1 MIYDGD
7 YFVGSALNGDSLS
20 HHGVPNQ
27 KWGVRNGPPYPVKR
41 GSDTHYNVGK
51 MTAKTKAGLEKSGK
65 IAKNGVKA
73 VKKASKAAGE
83 TVISS
88 FKKWKEAKKA
98 DLATRDTKSMLVKN
112 WQKKQL
118 RISDMTNQELQQ
130 RIDRRK
136 LEEMY
141 RHALRGDFSDPKN
154 WSKGGKGSDG
164 KKAADSILRKFG
176 SAAIEGLA
184 GGISSRI
191 NYGITTR
198 HKGRVDRRETRRNA
212 MSNVAVDAAKERA
225 KYKAQQKNADW
236 KRDQERKREQ
246 RRNRSRDDGAMDPIG
261 GWTRTRTRPSSGRG
275 LPGSSGRPGG
285 SYYYA
290 NPGDWTIH

>member
-41 GSDTHYNVGK
+41 GGDVHYNVGK

-83 TVISS
+83 TVKSS

-141 RHALRGDFSDPKN
+141 RHAIRGDFSDPKTWN
-154 WSKGGKGSDG
+154 GGGKGGNKISSG
-164 KKAADSILRKFG
+164 KDKADSILRRVG
-176 SAAIEGLA
+176 NAAVDGIAQGL
-184 GGISSRI
+184 
-191 NYGITTR
+191 TTR
-198 HKGRVDRRETRRNA
+198 VNYSIAAKHKGRIDRREARLNEMAET
-212 MSNVAVDAAKERA
+212 ERA
-225 KYKAQQKNADW
+225 KARERAEYRANQSNADW
-236 KRDQERKREQ
+236 RRQQERNRDERYVDRGI
-246 RRNRSRDDGAMDPIG
+246 RRDYTARITSGNDDMDDLWRRYG
-261 GWTRTRTRPSSGRG
+261 
-275 LPGSSGRPGG
+275 PGV
-285 SYYYA
+285 
-290 NPGDWTIH
+290 